1 MSLVQEIRRRGS
13 FVVGPTIG
21 ALVVGYFVLNAF
33 QGDRGILAWVQ
44 LHQNVVRAE
53 AIHANTRV
61 ERQRLQHR
69 TALLKPD
76 NLDPD
81 LLDERARIMAGLG
94 RPDELVIFYPS
105 DTIVRK

>member
-1 MSLVQEIRRRGS
+1 M
-13 FVVGPTIG
+13 GPTLG
-21 ALVVGYFVLNAF
+21 ALIVGYFTLNAF

-53 AIHANTRV
+53 AIHGKTSA
-61 ERQRLQHR
+61 ERQRLEHR
-69 TALLKPD
+69 TSLLKPG

-94 RPDELVIFYPS
+94 RPDELVIFFPPRPFS
-105 DTIVRK
+105 R

>member
-1 MSLVQEIRRRGS
+1 M
-13 FVVGPTIG
+13 GPTLG
-21 ALVVGYFVLNAF
+21 ALVVAYFALNAF

-53 AIHANTRV
+53 VIHDKTSM
-61 ERQRLQHR
+61 ERQRLEHR
-69 TALLKPD
+69 TSLLKPG

-94 RPDELVIFYPS
+94 RPDELVIFYPPKS
-105 DTIVRK
+105 ATR

>member
-1 MSLVQEIRRRGS
+1 MSLVREIRRRGR
-13 FVVGPTIG
+13 FVVGPTLG

-53 AIHANTRV
+53 AIHAKTTV
-61 ERQRLQHR
+61 ERQRLAHR

-81 LLDERARIMAGLG
+81 LLDERARIMSGLG
-94 RPDELVIFYPS
+94 RPDELVIFYPPRIHS
-105 DTIVRK
+105 R